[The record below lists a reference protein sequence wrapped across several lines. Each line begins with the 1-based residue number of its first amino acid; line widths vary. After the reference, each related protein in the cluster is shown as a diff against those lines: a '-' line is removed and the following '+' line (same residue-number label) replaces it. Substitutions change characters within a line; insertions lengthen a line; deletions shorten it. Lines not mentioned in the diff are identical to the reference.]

1 MKIKTFIWQRVL
13 KVWFLLCK
21 VLSSIL
27 SSSRTSATECSL
39 VPVVWNLVN
48 SSSAFTFPTAFKNF
62 KPQSV
67 IPQTS
72 LLRNRSHPFGLF
84 SEDGISISYHHALSW
99 KLWFPVISQI
109 SQSWFFWPPQRTN
122 CKRKA
127 SITCWC
133 GNVLEITD

>member
-1 MKIKTFIWQRVL
+1 MKIKNFIWQRVL

-72 LLRNRSHPFGLF
+72 LLRNRSHPLVSSQKMASPSPIIMPYHGNFGF
-84 SEDGISISYHHALSW
+84 Q
-99 KLWFPVISQI
+99 VISQI
-109 SQSWFFWPPQRTN
+109 SQSWFFWPPQRTI

-127 SITCWC
+127 PITCWC